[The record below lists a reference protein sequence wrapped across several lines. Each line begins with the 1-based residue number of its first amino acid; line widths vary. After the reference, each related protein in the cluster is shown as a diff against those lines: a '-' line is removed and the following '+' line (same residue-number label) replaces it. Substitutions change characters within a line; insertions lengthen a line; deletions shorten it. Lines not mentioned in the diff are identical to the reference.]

1 MEGIRSLAWTFQWL
15 KCMARRSKAREMA
28 LQMLFQHDMNPD
40 VGAKTV
46 RLQIAE
52 GLKDESLRKL
62 AWDLYAGTMESR
74 PVIDSRIEA
83 AAENWGIGRMAV
95 TDRNTL
101 RLGVFEMHYTD
112 TPHQVVIDEAVDLA
126 RKFGSAQSA
135 QFVNGLLDR
144 LIPEEKREPPGS
156 A

>member
-1 MEGIRSLAWTFQWL
+1 MS
-15 KCMARRSKAREMA
+15 RRSKAREIA

-52 GLKDESLRKL
+52 RIKDETLRKL

-74 PVIDSRIEA
+74 PEIDSRIEA
-83 AAENWGIGRMAV
+83 AAENWEISRMAV

-101 RLGVFEMHYTD
+101 RLGVFELFYTD
-112 TPHQVVIDEAVDLA
+112 TPHQVVIDEAVELA
-126 RKFGSAQSA
+126 RKFGSAQSP

-144 LIPEEKREPPGS
+144 LVPQEKRESEGS

>member
-1 MEGIRSLAWTFQWL
+1 
-15 KCMARRSKAREMA
+15 MARRSKAREIA

-52 GLKDESLRKL
+52 RLKDEDLRKL
-62 AWDLYAGTMESR
+62 AWEMYAGTMESR
-74 PVIDSRIEA
+74 PAIDARIEA
-83 AAENWGIGRMAV
+83 AADNWDLSRMAI

-101 RLGVFEMHYTD
+101 RLGVFELCYTD

-144 LIPEEKREPPGS
+144 LIPDEKRESPGS

>member
-1 MEGIRSLAWTFQWL
+1 MS
-15 KCMARRSKAREMA
+15 RRSKAREIA

-52 GLKDESLRKL
+52 RIKDESLRKL

-74 PVIDSRIEA
+74 PEIDSRIEA
-83 AAENWGIGRMAV
+83 AAENWELARMAA

-101 RLGVFEMHYTD
+101 RLGVFELHYTD
-112 TPHQVVIDEAVDLA
+112 TPHQVVIDEAVELA
-126 RKFGSAQSA
+126 RKFGSAQSP

-144 LIPEEKREPPGS
+144 LVPKEKRESSGS

>member
-1 MEGIRSLAWTFQWL
+1 
-15 KCMARRSKAREMA
+15 MARRSKAREIA

-40 VGAKTV
+40 VGAKSV

-52 GLKDESLRKL
+52 RIKDETLRKF
-62 AWDLYAGTMESR
+62 AWELYAGTMESR
-74 PVIDSRIEA
+74 PEIDSRIAA
-83 AAENWGIGRMAV
+83 AAENWDISRMAP

-101 RLGVFEMHYTD
+101 RLGVFEMQYTD
-112 TPHQVVIDEAVDLA
+112 TPYQVVIDEAIDLA
-126 RKFGSAQSA
+126 RKFGTAQSA

-144 LIPEEKREPPGS
+144 LIPDEKREPPNS

>member
-1 MEGIRSLAWTFQWL
+1 MS
-15 KCMARRSKAREMA
+15 RRSKAREIA

-52 GLKDESLRKL
+52 RIKDESLRKL

-74 PVIDSRIEA
+74 PEIDARIES
-83 AAENWGIGRMAV
+83 AAENWELSRMAG
-95 TDRNTL
+95 TDRNTI
-101 RLGVFEMHYTD
+101 RLGVFELCYTD
-112 TPHQVVIDEAVDLA
+112 TPHQVVIDEAVELA
-126 RKFGSAQSA
+126 RKFGSAQSP

-144 LIPEEKREPPGS
+144 LVPKEKRESSDS

>member
-1 MEGIRSLAWTFQWL
+1 
-15 KCMARRSKAREMA
+15 MARRSKAREVA
-28 LQMLFQHDMNPD
+28 LQMLFQIDLNPD
-40 VGAKTV
+40 VAAKTV

-52 GLKDESLRKL
+52 QITDESLRAL
-62 AWDLYAGTMESR
+62 AWELYAGTMESR
-74 PVIDSRIEA
+74 PAIDARIES
-83 AAENWGIGRMAV
+83 AAENWDLSRMAI

-101 RLGVFEMHYTD
+101 RLGVFELEYTD

-135 QFVNGLLDR
+135 QFVNGLLDQ
-144 LIPEEKREPPGS
+144 LIPQEKRDSAGS

>member
-1 MEGIRSLAWTFQWL
+1 
-15 KCMARRSKAREMA
+15 MARRSKAREIA

-40 VGAKTV
+40 VGTKTV

-52 GLKDESLRKL
+52 RLKDESLRKL

-74 PVIDSRIEA
+74 PEIDARIEA
-83 AAENWGIGRMAV
+83 AAENWDLSRMAV

-101 RLGVFEMHYTD
+101 RLGLFELLYTD

-126 RKFGSAQSA
+126 RKFGSAHSA

-144 LIPEEKREPPGS
+144 LIPEQKRDSPGS

>member
-1 MEGIRSLAWTFQWL
+1 MS
-15 KCMARRSKAREMA
+15 RRSKAREIA

-52 GLKDESLRKL
+52 RIKDESLRKL

-74 PVIDSRIEA
+74 PEIDSRIET
-83 AAENWGIGRMAV
+83 AAENWEISRMAV

-101 RLGVFEMHYTD
+101 RLGVFELYYTD
-112 TPHQVVIDEAVDLA
+112 TPHQVVIDEAVELA
-126 RKFGSAQSA
+126 RKFGSAQSP

-144 LIPEEKREPPGS
+144 LVPKEKRESPGS

>member
-1 MEGIRSLAWTFQWL
+1 
-15 KCMARRSKAREMA
+15 MARRSKAREIA
-28 LQMLFQHDMNPD
+28 LQMLFQYDMNPD
-40 VGAKTV
+40 VGSKTV
-46 RLQIAE
+46 RAQIAE
-52 GLKDESLRKL
+52 AVRDESLQKL
-62 AWDLYAGTMESR
+62 AWELYAGTMEAR
-74 PVIDSRIEA
+74 PEIDSKLEA
-83 AAENWGIGRMAV
+83 AAENWDLSRMAV

-101 RLGVFEMHYTD
+101 RLGVFEMLYTE

-144 LIPEEKREPPGS
+144 LIPEEKRRPPGS

>member
-1 MEGIRSLAWTFQWL
+1 
-15 KCMARRSKAREMA
+15 MARRSKAREIA

-52 GLKDESLRKL
+52 RIKDETLRKL

-74 PVIDSRIEA
+74 PEIDSRIEA
-83 AAENWGIGRMAV
+83 AAENWEISRMAV

-101 RLGVFEMHYTD
+101 RLGVFELFYTD
-112 TPHQVVIDEAVDLA
+112 TPHQVVIDEAVELA
-126 RKFGSAQSA
+126 RKFGSAQSP

-144 LIPEEKREPPGS
+144 LVPQEKRESEGS

>member
-1 MEGIRSLAWTFQWL
+1 
-15 KCMARRSKAREMA
+15 
-28 LQMLFQHDMNPD
+28 MNPD

-52 GLKDESLRKL
+52 RLKDEDLRKL
-62 AWDLYAGTMESR
+62 AWEMYAGTMESR
-74 PVIDSRIEA
+74 PAIDARIEA
-83 AAENWGIGRMAV
+83 AADNWDLSRMAI

-101 RLGVFEMHYTD
+101 RLGVFELCYTA

-144 LIPEEKREPPGS
+144 LIPDEKRESPGS

>member
-1 MEGIRSLAWTFQWL
+1 
-15 KCMARRSKAREMA
+15 MARRSKAREIA

-52 GLKDESLRKL
+52 RIKDDSLRKL

-74 PVIDSRIEA
+74 PEIDSKIEA
-83 AAENWGIGRMAV
+83 AAENWELSRMAV

-101 RLGVFEMHYTD
+101 RLGVFELYYTD
-112 TPHQVVIDEAVDLA
+112 TPHQVVIDEAVELA
-126 RKFGSAQSA
+126 RKFGSAQSP

-144 LIPEEKREPPGS
+144 LVPQEKRESPGS

>member
-1 MEGIRSLAWTFQWL
+1 
-15 KCMARRSKAREMA
+15 MARRSKAREIA
-28 LQMLFQHDMNPD
+28 LQMLFQSDMNPD

-46 RLQIAE
+46 HLQIAE
-52 GLKDESLRKL
+52 RIKDESLRKL
-62 AWDLYAGTMESR
+62 SWELYAGTMESR
-74 PVIDSRIEA
+74 PEIDSRIEA
-83 AAENWGIGRMAV
+83 AAENWEISRMAI

-112 TPHQVVIDEAVDLA
+112 TPHQVVIDEAIDLA

-135 QFVNGLLDR
+135 HFVNGLLDK
-144 LIPEEKREPPGS
+144 LIPDEKRQPPDS

>member
-1 MEGIRSLAWTFQWL
+1 M
-15 KCMARRSKAREMA
+15 
-28 LQMLFQHDMNPD
+28 
-40 VGAKTV
+40 
-46 RLQIAE
+46 
-52 GLKDESLRKL
+52 
-62 AWDLYAGTMESR
+62 YAGTMESR
-74 PVIDSRIEA
+74 PAIDARIESA
-83 AAENWGIGRMAV
+83 ADNWDLSRMAI

-101 RLGVFEMHYTD
+101 RLGVFELCYTD

-144 LIPEEKREPPGS
+144 LIPDEKRESPGS

>member
-1 MEGIRSLAWTFQWL
+1 MS
-15 KCMARRSKAREMA
+15 RRSKAREIA

-52 GLKDESLRKL
+52 RIKDESLRKL

-74 PVIDSRIEA
+74 PEIDSRIET
-83 AAENWGIGRMAV
+83 AAENWEIARMAV

-101 RLGVFEMHYTD
+101 RLGVFELYYTD
-112 TPHQVVIDEAVDLA
+112 TPHQVVIDEAVELA
-126 RKFGSAQSA
+126 RKFGSAQSP

-144 LIPEEKREPPGS
+144 LVPKEKRESPSS

>member
-1 MEGIRSLAWTFQWL
+1 
-15 KCMARRSKAREMA
+15 MARRSKAREIA
-28 LQMLFQHDMNPD
+28 LQMLFQRDMNPD

-52 GLKDESLRKL
+52 RIKDESLRKL
-62 AWDLYAGTMESR
+62 AWELYAGTMEHR
-74 PVIDSRIEA
+74 PEIDARIEA
-83 AAENWGIGRMAV
+83 AAENWEIGRMAA

-101 RLGVFEMHYTD
+101 RLGMFEMHYTD
-112 TPHQVVIDEAVDLA
+112 TPHQVVIDEAIDLA

-135 QFVNGLLDR
+135 HFVNGLLDK
-144 LIPEEKREPPGS
+144 LIPDEKRRPPGS

>member
-1 MEGIRSLAWTFQWL
+1 
-15 KCMARRSKAREMA
+15 MARRTKAREIA

-52 GLKDESLRKL
+52 RLKDESLRKF
-62 AWDLYAGTMESR
+62 AWELYAGTMESR
-74 PVIDSRIEA
+74 PQIDARIES
-83 AAENWGIGRMAV
+83 AAENWDLSRMAA

-101 RLGVFEMHYTD
+101 RLGVFELYFTD
-112 TPHQVVIDEAVDLA
+112 TPHQVVIDEAVELA

-144 LIPEEKREPPGS
+144 LIPEEKRDPPGS